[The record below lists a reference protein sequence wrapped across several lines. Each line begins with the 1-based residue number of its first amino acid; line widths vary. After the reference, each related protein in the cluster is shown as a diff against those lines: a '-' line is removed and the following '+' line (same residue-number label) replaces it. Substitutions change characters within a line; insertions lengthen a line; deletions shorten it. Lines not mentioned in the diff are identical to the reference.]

1 MEHSDPS
8 SGMHGSDMDMDMDM
22 PMMMTMYFYQTR
34 QVKFLFNAF
43 DVNSTSGYF
52 SVILVA
58 FIIGFTAE
66 TLSVVQSRLDQQ
78 ITASIKSTGQKQR
91 GKRLSLGMVYL
102 LRVFASYLC
111 MMSVMTYNVGILFAV
126 VVGLCLSYFLM
137 GFQPAEVIVVSNTR
151 ESTFT
156 KETGT
161 ESNTLLDTAG
171 NCH

>member
-1 MEHSDPS
+1 MDHSDS
-8 SGMHGSDMDMDMDM
+8 AQGNDMDGGMGSMY
-22 PMMMTMYFYQTR
+22 MTMYFYQTR
-34 QVKFLFNAF
+34 QVKFLFSAF

-78 ITASIKSTGQKQR
+78 ITAKVKQTGEKQR
-91 GKRLSLGMVYL
+91 GKRFSLGMVYL

-151 ESTFT
+151 ESTFKDT
-156 KETGT
+156 AT
-161 ESNTLLDTAG
+161 ESAGLLETA
-171 NCH
+171 NQ